1 MGVSW
6 KLALN
11 YLKNNKKRTY
21 ILSACIIISTILI
34 TAILLLIDSYRECQ
48 ISSIRQ
54 KANWE
59 VGYNGITYEEACT
72 LEKHTNVKEISVICD
87 KGIIKSESNINL
99 NNINID
105 TSMKLVGYDNNALKN
120 LVKNNI
126 TEGRLPENSSEIV
139 CDENIVDFKTGETI
153 TQKLE
158 NGETK
163 EYVIVGKINGMNI
176 PSYSSDQF
184 ITLLDRNKLKNDD
197 RVNITI
203 LSNNIKQIYDDYF
216 DIYYM
221 LDSYR
226 NEKGSSLDNMT
237 TYNIQLLEYSN
248 VLDYTSQF
256 QQNIYVVESVFIG
269 IIVIASVA
277 FIYSVINI
285 SIVERKRY
293 FGILKSIGTT
303 TKQMKRSIRI
313 ELLIILVITIPL
325 GILIGIWLDWA
336 LIRIINNLLPEYAT
350 SYSIFSSLFEVN
362 EEMKV
367 AVPISTLGMSILI
380 IIFTVYFSSIIPI
393 RKVSNLQAINM
404 IKNNK
409 EKQKFK
415 KTRKQLKATKHIE
428 RKLACKNVERYKI
441 RYSAIIMSLIISIAL
456 IIVSNYYIG
465 SITANTYKSDYNYR
479 IALDY
484 SSSKYENLTE
494 KIIDDIQ
501 EENIAKKLISVNPL
515 YYMLLVNKQNI
526 SDTEK
531 DFSKKIYNGK
541 ENLFAHYDV
550 IFNTDNYD
558 ISEILDTYYLNI
570 TIITLNEDAY
580 NEYLQE
586 LGIDKPEN
594 NECILVDYLP
604 EKTKYYDGI
613 RLTNYNEGEEITL
626 RSSMPGYASEDE
638 LKEYSGNLKIKKITD
653 KIPNNLYAIE
663 NKPLIITNDEAIQ
676 NLYEQM
682 YGESDPYNSYKTIV
696 LQVTDIEE
704 TNTFVKSLQEK
715 YNLTDNEIGYH
726 ELTTQEEIDS
736 SELLRNIFIYSF
748 IGIITLIGLLNMSNA
763 INTSLEVR
771 KREIVSLITVGMEQK
786 QINKMLF
793 IENAI
798 CGILSLLLGITIGLA
813 ISYIIYRNNIN
824 YIIYNFQIPWV
835 AIIISIIA
843 IVIITILATI
853 YLKSKIASE
862 NLIDILKKEDI

>member
-21 ILSACIIISTILI
+21 ILSACILISTILI
-34 TAILLLIDSYRECQ
+34 TTMLLLIDSYRECQ
-48 ISSIRQ
+48 ISSIRK

-72 LEKHTNVKEISVICD
+72 LEKHTNVKEISVIYD
-87 KGIIKSESNINL
+87 KGVIKTESSIHL

-105 TSMKLVGYDNNALKN
+105 ISMKLVGYDNNALKN
-120 LVKNNI
+120 LVKNNVI
-126 TEGRLPENSSEIV
+126 EGRLPENSSEIV
-139 CDENIVDFKTGETI
+139 CDENIGNFKIGEI
-153 TQKLE
+153 LTQKLD

-163 EYVIVGKINGMNI
+163 EYTIVGKINGMNI

-184 ITLLDRNKLKNDD
+184 ITLLDRSELTSDD

-226 NEKGSSLDNMT
+226 NEKGSSLGNMT
-237 TYNIQLLEYSN
+237 TYNTQLLEYSN

-256 QQNIYVVESVFIG
+256 QQNVYMVESVFIG

-313 ELLIILVITIPL
+313 ELLIILLITIPL
-325 GILIGIWLDWA
+325 GILIGIWLDWV
-336 LIRIINNLLPEYAT
+336 LITIINNLLPEYAT
-350 SYSIFSSLFEVN
+350 SYSIFSSLFEAN

-367 AVPISTLGMSILI
+367 AIPISTLGISILI
-380 IIFTVYFSSIIPI
+380 IIFTVYFSSIMPI
-393 RKVSNLQAINM
+393 RKVSKLQAINM

-415 KTRKQLKATKHIE
+415 KTQKQLKNTKHIE
-428 RKLACKNVERYKI
+428 RKLAYKNVERYKT

-465 SITANTYKSDYNYR
+465 SITENTYRSDYNYE

-484 SSSKYENLTE
+484 SNSKYGNLTE

-501 EENIAKKLISVNPL
+501 EENIARKLISVDSL

-526 SDTEK
+526 SDIEK

-550 IFNTDNYD
+550 IFATDNYD
-558 ISEILDTYYLNI
+558 INEILDTYYLSIN
-570 TIITLNEDAY
+570 IITLNEDAY

-586 LGIDKPEN
+586 LEIDKLEN

-613 RLTNYNEGEEITL
+613 HLTNYSEGDEITL
-626 RSSMPGYASEDE
+626 RNSMPGYASEDE

-653 KIPNNLYAIE
+653 KIPNNLYSVE
-663 NKPLIITNDEAIQ
+663 NEPLIITNDEVLQ

-682 YGESDPYNSYKTIV
+682 YGDSDSDNSYKTIA
-696 LQVTDIEE
+696 LQVTDIEK
-704 TNTFVKSLQEK
+704 TNVFVKSLQEK
-715 YNLTDNEIGYH
+715 YNLKDNEIGYR
-726 ELTTQEEIDS
+726 ELTSQEEIDS

-748 IGIITLIGLLNMSNA
+748 IGIITLIGLLNMNNA

-771 KREIVSLITVGMEQK
+771 KREIVSLITIGMEQK

-798 CGILSLLLGITIGLA
+798 CGLLSLLLGITIGIA

-824 YIIYNFQIPWV
+824 YIIYNFQVPWV
-835 AIIISIIA
+835 ALIICTIA
-843 IVIITILATI
+843 IAVITMVSTI
-853 YLKSKIASE
+853 YLKKKIFSTNLMDVLKSE
-862 NLIDILKKEDI
+862 